1 MYGRKKPL
9 DLDDQRYIIGI
20 DLGTTN
26 SAVSYVDLHAED
38 NRRSRIRLFPI
49 PQLTGPGEISRLPVL
64 PSFLYIPGDYD
75 ISKES
80 LAADRGCHGDNFAGA
95 YARDHGAKV
104 PARLVSSAKSWL
116 CHANADRKA
125 PILPWGASKEV
136 RKISPIQ
143 ATAAYLRHIRS
154 AWNRRQI
161 DEEAFLEHQMVIITV
176 PASFDEVARE
186 MTLEAANSAGMNTVI
201 LLEEPLAAF
210 YSWLMIHEHEW
221 NTFVEPND
229 LILICDV
236 GGGTTDFTLIYL
248 REVDGSP
255 RFERIAVGDHLILGG
270 DNIDLALARRIEAQ
284 FSKNKQSL
292 SGDRWKTLC
301 HQCRQAKET
310 LLDRRLDS
318 QKITVM
324 GEGGQLIAGTLA
336 ATLEYREVAET
347 ILNGFFPLVDPS
359 EEKPRAIR
367 KGITEF
373 GLPYEQEPA
382 ITRHLCW
389 FLEQHAADVA
399 VFLQKDRP
407 EPDIILFNGGSL
419 KPAVIRE
426 RIRGAIRQW
435 FGQPDDTLPRV
446 LQNPDPDLAV
456 ALGAAYYGRVKI
468 GQGVRVGSGSPR
480 AFYLGVAGRPEADT
494 PKEKDRKQAI
504 CLVERGLEEGTDIEL
519 QDRQFEVL
527 TNRPVTFDIY
537 SSSFRSGDRC
547 GDLVTIDDSLTPL
560 PPIQTVIQ
568 YGKKGIQTRIPIH
581 IAASYTEMGSLAL
594 WCRSLVSAHRWH
606 LQFQLRTVSAP
617 APVADQEVFE
627 SSVVDDV
634 REMVREAFADGASDT
649 HLVSLA
655 KDISKRVERPRDKWP
670 LTFIRSIADELIQL
684 ENVRTGSPVSESRW
698 LNFFGFCMR
707 PGFAD
712 GLDPHRMKK
721 IWQIYI
727 QGMCHPNHLQVQSE
741 WWIMWRRVAG
751 GLKPGRQRQFFQ
763 DLTPILFPGKGA
775 RKKAPPQQR
784 LEIWMAVANMEH
796 LLAKDKIKC
805 GRALLSEIKPK
816 KCRPQHFWSLSR
828 MGARELLYGPVDRVI
843 PAKEVAAWIE
853 TLLSINWRD
862 PRPIAAAIAQLARKT
877 GDRTRDL
884 DHADIEPVMAWMTQD
899 PHREQLLKPHIRYL
913 KEVVPLA
920 KQEQTNI
927 FGESLPAGIVLHTG

>member
-1 MYGRKKPL
+1 MYGRNKPL

-26 SAVSYVDLHAED
+26 SAVSYVDLHAEGSGGA
-38 NRRSRIRLFPI
+38 RTRLFPI
-49 PQLTGPGEISRLPVL
+49 SQLTGPSEVSRLPVL

-75 ISKES
+75 ISKQS
-80 LAADRGCHGDNFAGA
+80 LVHEWGCHGDNFAGA
-95 YARDHGAKV
+95 YARDHGGKV

-136 RKISPIQ
+136 RKISPIH
-143 ATAAYLRHIRS
+143 ATAAYLRHIRR
-154 AWNRRQI
+154 AWNRRQS
-161 DEEAFLEHQMVIITV
+161 DEEAFLEYQMVIITV

-186 MTLEAANSAGMNTVI
+186 MTLEAAGLAGMGDVI

-210 YSWLMIHEHEW
+210 YSWLMTHEHDW
-221 NTFVEPND
+221 NKFVETND

-270 DNIDLALARRIEAQ
+270 DNMDLALARRLEVQ
-284 FSKNKQSL
+284 FFKNKHSL

-310 LLDRRLDS
+310 LLDGRADS
-318 QKITVM
+318 QKIALM
-324 GEGGQLIAGTLA
+324 GEGGQLIAGTLTA
-336 ATLEYREVAET
+336 SLGHREVTET

-359 EEKPRAIR
+359 EKKPRANR

-389 FLEQHAADVA
+389 FLEQHSSDVD
-399 VFLQKDRP
+399 VFLQKNRP

-419 KPAVIRE
+419 KPVVIQE

-446 LQNPDPDLAV
+446 LDNPDPDLSV
-456 ALGAAYYGRVKI
+456 AMGAAYYGRVKI

-480 AFYLGVAGRPEADT
+480 AFYLGVADPEEARNQ
-494 PKEKDRKQAI
+494 KNGKQAI

-519 QDRQFEVL
+519 KGRQFEVL
-527 TNRPVTFDIY
+527 TNRPVTFDMY

-547 GDLVTIDDSLTPL
+547 GDLVAIDDSLTPL
-560 PPIQTVIQ
+560 PPIQTIIQ
-568 YGKKGIQTRIPIH
+568 YGKKGAQTRIPIH
-581 IAASYTEMGSLAL
+581 IAASYTEMGALAL
-594 WCRSLVSAHRWH
+594 WCRSLVSTHRWH
-606 LQFQLRTVSAP
+606 LQFQLRKVSMP
-617 APVADQEVFE
+617 ATVADQEVFE

-634 REMVREAFADGASDT
+634 RELVREAFADGASDT
-649 HLVSLA
+649 LRISLA
-655 KDISKRVERPRDKWP
+655 RDISKHVERPKEQWP
-670 LTFIRSIADELIQL
+670 LTFIRRMADDLIEL
-684 ENVRTGSPVSESRW
+684 ETVRTGSAVSESRW
-698 LNFFGFCMR
+698 LNFLGFCMR

-712 GLDPHRMKK
+712 SLDPVRMKK

-751 GLKPGRQRQFFQ
+751 GLKPGQQRQFFQ
-763 DLTPILFPGKGA
+763 DLTPVLFPGKGV

-784 LEIWMAVANMEH
+784 LEIWMAAANMEH

-805 GRALLSEIKPK
+805 GRALLAEIKLK
-816 KCRPQHFWSLSR
+816 KSRPHHFWALSR
-828 MGARELLYGPVDRVI
+828 MGARELLYGSVDRVI
-843 PAKEVAAWIE
+843 PAKEAAAWIE
-853 TLLSINWRD
+853 TLISINWRD
-862 PRPIAAAIAQLARKT
+862 PRPIGAAIAQLARKT
-877 GDRTRDL
+877 GDRGRDL
-884 DHADIEPVMAWMTQD
+884 GHAHLERVMAWMTQD
-899 PHREQLLKPHIRYL
+899 PHREQVLRPNIRYL
-913 KEVVPLA
+913 KEVVPMA
-920 KQEQTNI
+920 KQEESDI
-927 FGESLPAGIVLHTG
+927 FGESLPAGIVLQTG

>member
-1 MYGRKKPL
+1 L
-9 DLDDQRYIIGI
+9 DLDDRRYIIGI

-38 NRRSRIRLFPI
+38 SGRPRIKLFPI
-49 PQLTGPGEISRLPVL
+49 PQLTGPGEVSRLPVL

-75 ISKES
+75 ISKQS
-80 LAADRGCHGDNFAGA
+80 LVADWGCHGDNFAGA
-95 YARDHGAKV
+95 YARDQGSKV

-116 CHANADRKA
+116 CHANVDRKA
-125 PILPWGASKEV
+125 PILPWGSSKEV
-136 RKISPIQ
+136 HKISPVQ
-143 ATAAYLRHIRS
+143 ATAAYLRHIRT
-154 AWNRRQI
+154 AWNREQS

-186 MTLEAANSAGMNTVI
+186 MTIEAAGAAGMDAVI

-210 YSWLMIHEHEW
+210 YNWLMAHEYQW
-221 NTFVEPND
+221 SNFVKPND

-248 REVDGSP
+248 REASGRP

-270 DNIDLALARRIEAQ
+270 DNIDLALARRLEAQ
-284 FSKNKQSL
+284 FSKKKLSL

-310 LLDRRLDS
+310 LLDGRADS
-318 QKITVM
+318 RKITLM
-324 GEGGQLIAGTLA
+324 GEGGQLIAGTLTA
-336 ATLEYREVAET
+336 SLRNTAVEET
-347 ILNGFFPLVDPS
+347 ILNGFFPLVEPS
-359 EEKPRAIR
+359 EKKPRAGR

-382 ITRHLCW
+382 ITRHMCW
-389 FLEQHAADVA
+389 FLEQHTADVTS
-399 VFLQKDRP
+399 FLQKDRP

-426 RIRGAIRQW
+426 RILSAVRQW
-435 FGQPDDTLPRV
+435 FNQPDDTLPRV
-446 LQNPDPDLAV
+446 LDNPHPDLAV
-456 ALGAAYYGRVKI
+456 AMGAAYYGLVKI
-468 GQGVRVGSGSPR
+468 GRGVRVGSGSPR
-480 AFYLGVAGRPEADT
+480 AFYLGVAGHSEVRK
-494 PKEKDRKQAI
+494 KEDRKQAI

-527 TNRPVTFDIY
+527 TNQPVTFDIY

-547 GDLVTIDDSLTPL
+547 GDLVTIDDSFTPL

-568 YGKKGIQTRIPIH
+568 YGKKGVQTRIPIH
-581 IAASYTEMGSLAL
+581 IAASYTETGSLAL
-594 WCRSLVSAHRWH
+594 WCRSLMSAHRWH
-606 LQFQLRTVSAP
+606 LQFQLRTVSAS

-627 SSVVDDV
+627 FSVVDDV
-634 REMVREAFADGASDT
+634 RLRVREAFEDGAPDT
-649 HLVSLA
+649 RRVALA
-655 KDISKRVERPRDKWP
+655 KDISKHVERPREKWP

-684 ENVRTGSPVSESRW
+684 ENVQNVRAGSPASESRW
-698 LNFFGFCMR
+698 LNFLGFCMR

-712 GLDPHRMKK
+712 ILDPLRMKK

-751 GLKPGRQRQFFQ
+751 GLNPGRQRQFFQ
-763 DLTPILFPGKGA
+763 DLTPILLPGEGA

-796 LLAKDKIKC
+796 LPATDKIKC
-805 GRALLSEIKPK
+805 GRALLSEINLK

-828 MGARELLYGPVDRVI
+828 MGARELLYGSVDRVI
-843 PAKEVAAWIE
+843 PTKEAAAWIT
-853 TLLSINWRD
+853 TLLSINWPD
-862 PRPIAAAIAQLARKT
+862 PGPVASAIAQLARKT

-884 DHADIEPVMAWMTQD
+884 DHADMERVMAWMTQN
-899 PHREQLLKPHIRYL
+899 PHREKLLKPHIRYV
-913 KEVVPLA
+913 KEVIPIA
-920 KQEQTNI
+920 KQEESNI
-927 FGESLPAGIVLHTG
+927 FGESLPAGIVLHSG

>member
-1 MYGRKKPL
+1 L

-26 SAVSYVDLHAED
+26 SAVSYVDLNDKD
-38 NRRSRIRLFPI
+38 NRGARIRLFPI

-80 LAADRGCHGDNFAGA
+80 LAADGGAHGDHFAGA

-136 RKISPIQ
+136 QKISPIQ
-143 ATAAYLRHIRS
+143 TTAAYLRHIRT
-154 AWNRRQI
+154 AWNRRQS
-161 DEEAFLEHQMVIITV
+161 DDEAFLEHQMVIITV

-186 MTLEAANSAGMNTVI
+186 MTLEAANAAGMNRVI

-210 YSWLMIHEHEW
+210 YSWLMTHEQEW
-221 NTFVEPND
+221 HTWVKPND

-270 DNIDLALARRIEAQ
+270 DNIDLALARGIETQ
-284 FSKNKQSL
+284 FSKTRHSL

-310 LLDRRLDS
+310 LLDGRSDS
-318 QKITVM
+318 QKITLM
-324 GEGGQLIAGTLA
+324 GEGGQLIAGTLT
-336 ATLEYREVAET
+336 ATLKYKEVSET
-347 ILNGFFPLVDPS
+347 ILNGFFPLVNS
-359 EEKPRAIR
+359 GEEKSQAVR

-389 FLEQHAADVA
+389 FLERHMSDVTS
-399 VFLQKDRP
+399 FLGKDRP

-419 KPAVIRE
+419 KPAVIQE
-426 RIRGAIRQW
+426 RIRVAIRQW
-435 FGQPDDTLPRV
+435 FRQPDDTLPRV
-446 LQNPDPDLAV
+446 LENPDPDLAV
-456 ALGAAYYGRVKI
+456 AMGAAYYGRVKI

-480 AFYLGVAGRPEADT
+480 AYYLGVAGQTEANERD
-494 PKEKDRKQAI
+494 EKDQKQAI

-527 TNRPVTFDIY
+527 TNQPVTFDIY

-568 YGKKGIQTRIPIH
+568 YGKKGIQTRIPVH
-581 IAASYTEMGSLAL
+581 IAAGYTEMGSLAL
-594 WCRSLVSAHRWH
+594 WCRSLKSPHRWH

-617 APVADQEVFE
+617 VPVGDQEVFE
-627 SSVVDDV
+627 SSVVDEV
-634 REMVREAFADGASDT
+634 REMVRKAFSDEASDT
-649 HLVSLA
+649 QLASLA
-655 KDISKRVERPRDKWP
+655 KDISKRIERPRDQWP

-684 ENVRTGSPVSESRW
+684 ENVRTASPVSESRW
-698 LNFFGFCMR
+698 LNSLGFCMR

-712 GLDPHRMKK
+712 ALDPHRMKK

-727 QGMCHPNHLQVQSE
+727 QGMHHPNHLQVQSE

-775 RKKAPPQQR
+775 RKKVPHQQR

-805 GRALLSEIKPK
+805 GRRLLSEIKPK
-816 KCRPQHFWSLSR
+816 KSRPQHFWSLSR

-862 PRPIAAAIAQLARKT
+862 PRPIAAAIAQLARRT

-884 DHADIEPVMAWMTQD
+884 NPADMERIMAWMTRDAQ
-899 PHREQLLKPHIRYL
+899 RKQQIQSHIRYL
-913 KEVVPLA
+913 KEVVPLE
-920 KQEQTNI
+920 KQEQTNM
-927 FGESLPAGIVLHTG
+927 FGESLPAGIILHTG